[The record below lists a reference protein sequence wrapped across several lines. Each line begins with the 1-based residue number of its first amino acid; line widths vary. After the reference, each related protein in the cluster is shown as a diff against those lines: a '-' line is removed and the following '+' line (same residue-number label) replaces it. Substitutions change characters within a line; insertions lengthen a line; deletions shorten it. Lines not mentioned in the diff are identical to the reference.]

1 MYYYYYL
8 SRQDQCYAV
17 YENRPPA
24 TLSFH
29 RPSRVATLPPHT
41 HTHTYPHTPHSLFQ
55 GRWWQQDKCGTIA
68 KMVLFINRHS
78 LQPEASMTNLATQAS
93 LAKLPEQ

>member
-1 MYYYYYL
+1 ML
-8 SRQDQCYAV
+8 RGLRKPPAGYAV
-17 YENRPPA
+17 FPSSFACGDTPP
-24 TLSFH
+24 
-29 RPSRVATLPPHT
+29 PPP

-55 GRWWQQDKCGTIA
+55 GRCWQQDKCGTIA